1 MERNEEIIGVVDR
14 VKRSGREEALLKSA
28 IDVQGD
34 VTLIILAEGEFTDN
48 EVDEICRDVLIEHSV
63 VNLDLEMLNS
73 EADKVFQR
81 VTSRIEDSE
90 TQSSDN

>member
-1 MERNEEIIGVVDR
+1 
-14 VKRSGREEALLKSA
+14 
-28 IDVQGD
+28 
-34 VTLIILAEGEFTDN
+34 LAEGEFTDN